1 MGKLWRKERMNPGK
15 IQTQE
20 VIKLVELTSKIDAYR
35 TIAKR
40 EGSRIRKE
48 RQRSKREK
56 AAARGD
62 LKAKRKIESIKKKD
76 RERAGKY
83 RQK

>member
-1 MGKLWRKERMNPGK
+1 MNPGI

-35 TIAKR
+35 KIAKR

-48 RQRSKREK
+48 QQRSKREK

-62 LKAKRKIESIKKKD
+62 LKAKRKIESIKRKD
-76 RERAGKY
+76 RKRAGKY
-83 RQK
+83 RRKQKDK

>member
-1 MGKLWRKERMNPGK
+1 MNPGK
-15 IQTQE
+15 IQTQ

-35 TIAKR
+35 KIAKR

-48 RQRSKREK
+48 QRSKTEK

-76 RERAGKY
+76 RKRAEKY
-83 RQK
+83 RRKQKDKEM